1 MEREERMEPSD
12 LVWVKV
18 RVSRELHRRLRTR
31 AAQDGDTLGGL
42 VVRLLGRVA
51 LAVGTSVEE
60 PGVPVV
66 PSVPRVPAPARVV
79 GRKVVRPEEPAPA
92 LVKPA
97 REVVESEWKPAP
109 GLSKAEQAKKGRG
122 RK

>member
-1 MEREERMEPSD
+1 MEREERMEPSE

-42 VVRLLGRVA
+42 VVRLLDRVA

-66 PSVPRVPAPARVV
+66 PSVPRVPALRVEPARVPV
-79 GRKVVRPEEPAPA
+79 GELDRVS
-92 LVKPA
+92 
-97 REVVESEWKPAP
+97 REVVESEWRPAP
-109 GLSKAEQAKKGRG
+109 GLSKADQARKGRG
-122 RK
+122 RKS